1 MGCTAPFCAL
11 FLALASG
18 THLATQADTLL
29 PLLAPTLSC
38 LNPKPMDHSAVT
50 VAVLVLN
57 PKSGLRVILV
67 CVGTV

>member
-50 VAVLVLN
+50 VAVSVLN